1 MQKNSGEFSMQDAMR
16 LANSPVGEQLLAM
29 LQKKDPNVLNQAMQ
43 QANEGNY
50 EQVKDTMSALLHDK
64 EIQNLLKQLG
74 G

>member
-43 QANEGNY
+43 QANAGNY

>member
-16 LANSPVGEQLLAM
+16 LAKSPVGEQLLAM

-50 EQVKDTMSALLHDK
+50 EQVKDTMSALLHDE

>member
-16 LANSPVGEQLLAM
+16 LAKSPVGEQLLAM

-50 EQVKDTMSALLHDK
+50 DQVKDTMSALLHDK